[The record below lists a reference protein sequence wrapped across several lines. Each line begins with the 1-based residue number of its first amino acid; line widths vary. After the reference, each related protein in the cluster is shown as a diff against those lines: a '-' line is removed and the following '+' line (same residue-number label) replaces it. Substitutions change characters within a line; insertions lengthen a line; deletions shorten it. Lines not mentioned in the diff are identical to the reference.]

1 MTSIIEKRLSLHRN
15 VTNQQKENNSLRSQM
30 SQLQAL
36 ANIGTATCMI
46 AHEINNLLTPL
57 STYAAL
63 ALKNPEDKA
72 LTEKAFQKTVQNC
85 ERASRIMES
94 MLAMADGQSQEKKD
108 VKLTTLVD
116 EIFSC
121 LCRDFS
127 KDGISVDIRIPKDLT
142 VRAVGVEIQQVLMNL
157 ILNARDAM
165 LPGGGKL
172 SIIAEKTSDMVCIRV
187 CDTGCGI
194 KSGNL
199 NKIFEPFFSTKTDEK
214 SPSGRR
220 ASGLGLAF
228 CKKVIKS
235 YNGSITVESKPAGP
249 TKFEI
254 MLPNSQ

>member
-15 VTNQQKENNSLRSQM
+15 MANQQEENNSLRTRM
-30 SQLQAL
+30 NQLQAL
-36 ANIGTATCMI
+36 ANIGTVTCMI

-57 STYAAL
+57 STYSAL
-63 ALKNPEDKA
+63 ALKNPKDKA
-72 LTEKAFQKTVQNC
+72 LAEKALQKTVQNC
-85 ERASRIMES
+85 DQASKIMES
-94 MLAMADGQSQEKKD
+94 MLAVTSGQGQKRQN
-108 VKLTTLVD
+108 VKLITLV
-116 EIFSC
+116 EEVFGC

-127 KDGISVDIRIPKDLT
+127 RDGISVDIRIPEGLT
-142 VRAVGVEIQQVLMNL
+142 VSAVPVEIQQVLMNL
-157 ILNARDAM
+157 ILNAREAM

-172 SIIAEKTSDMVCIRV
+172 IISAEKTSDMVCIRV

-194 KSGNL
+194 ESGDL
-199 NKIFEPFFSTKTDEK
+199 NKIFEPFFSTKPDEK
-214 SPSGRR
+214 SPPGRR

-254 MLPNSQ
+254 TLPNSQ